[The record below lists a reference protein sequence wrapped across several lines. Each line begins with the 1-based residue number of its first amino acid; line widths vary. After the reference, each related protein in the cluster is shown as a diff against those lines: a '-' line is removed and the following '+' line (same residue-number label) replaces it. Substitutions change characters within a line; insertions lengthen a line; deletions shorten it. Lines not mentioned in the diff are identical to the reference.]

1 MGGILYWPRKS
12 RYIISFN
19 NAERVLKYIKCP
31 HQTHDIFRCN
41 LHIFK
46 GHNGDVAF
54 AVIRGFTL
62 EMWSSARSSTGAHSW
77 MHNLNVK
84 LDTLLA
90 LDTSF
95 PHHRKYAVRL
105 LCVFEDID
113 MLVVRSKEG
122 VFQLDISN
130 MQWKKY
136 NSAKRWCTIY
146 PYSVTSG

>member
-1 MGGILYWPRKS
+1 MKSSYILP
-12 RYIISFN
+12 FN
-19 NAERVLKYIKCP
+19 NAERVLKYIECP
-31 HQTHDIFRCN
+31 HQTHAIFRRN

-46 GHNGDVAF
+46 GHNGDIAL

-62 EMWSSARSSTGAHSW
+62 ETWSYARSSTYAHSW
-77 MHNLNVK
+77 MCLLNVE

-95 PHHRKYAVRL
+95 LYHRKYVVRL
-105 LCVFEDID
+105 LCVFEDRD
-113 MLVVRSKEG
+113 MLVVRAKEG
-122 VFQLDISN
+122 VFQIDISN

-136 NSAKRWCTIY
+136 NSTKRWCTIY